1 MSLVD
6 EMTAAVDG
14 LVRRTV
20 APIADQV
27 RALADWRASVGELKN
42 GTDGKDGAQGIA
54 GKDGAPG
61 VEGKPG
67 PTGPIGPIG
76 PAGKDA
82 TVDVDALVE
91 RVVKLVPRPKDG
103 EAGKDAPPIDYARVI
118 SEVAKQIP
126 TPKDGRDAEQI
137 DVQAVIAGVLRQVPA
152 PKDGASVTV
161 EQVVPFLEAG
171 VTKWMLEWE
180 RRAHESLV
188 KAIDRMPP
196 PKEGARG
203 ADGEKGVAGKDGV
216 GIDKLVVDEKSVEFI
231 LTDGSSATVELP
243 QGPQGEPGRNGT
255 AGERGEKGDTPTA
268 EEVESIIAKLMPQMI
283 EKRLSEVVEKAIE
296 NATPSIIARTAIL
309 VPPGRDGQPGR
320 PGTPGEDGRDGINGT
335 DGEIIIG
342 IHTEQRSAREYEFVI
357 KTSAGEHRAP
367 VSVPAILD
375 AGVHRTGQSYAKGDG
390 VTHGGNFWI
399 AQRDNNDI
407 PGKSDAWRLAVRK
420 GRDGK
425 DGDE

>member
-20 APIADQV
+20 APIAEQV

-42 GTDGKDGAQGIA
+42 GIDGKDGLQGKDGAAGINGRDGANGKDGDKGERGEKGDAGQNGKDGADGKDGINGKDGAIGIA
-54 GKDGAPG
+54 GKDGRDG
-61 VEGKPG
+61 VD
-67 PTGPIGPIG
+67 
-76 PAGKDA
+76 GKDGA
-82 TVDVDALVE
+82 AGANG
-91 RVVKLVPRPKDG
+91 KDG
-103 EAGKDAPPIDYARVI
+103 ADGLNG
-118 SEVAKQIP
+118 
-126 TPKDGRDAEQI
+126 KDGRDGI
-137 DVQAVIAGVLRQVPA
+137 D
-152 PKDGASVTV
+152 
-161 EQVVPFLEAG
+161 
-171 VTKWMLEWE
+171 
-180 RRAHESLV
+180 
-188 KAIDRMPP
+188 
-196 PKEGARG
+196 
-203 ADGEKGVAGKDGV
+203 GKDGSHGINGKDGIGIERVEV
-216 GIDKLVVDEKSVEFI
+216 GEKSFDLV
-231 LTDGSSATVELP
+231 LTDGSTAEVPLP
-243 QGPQGEPGRNGT
+243 IGLKGEPGRDGKDG
-255 AGERGEKGDTPTA
+255 APGKGDKGDTPTA

-296 NATPSIIARTAIL
+296 NATPSIISRTAIL
-309 VPPGRDGQPGR
+309 VPPGRDGVPGR

-335 DGEIIIG
+335 DGAIILG

-367 VSVPAILD
+367 VVVPAILD

-425 DGDE
+425 DSEE